1 MRQNIMQQAFARFK
15 SDVAQLFTD
24 LHELAV
30 QLGDPQYRE
39 AAARLIANVNQ
50 PFLFVVVG
58 EVKSGKSS
66 FINALLG
73 EEICAVA
80 PDPCTDVIQKITHAE
95 AREERRISEFLR
107 EVGLP
112 VEALREVAIVDT
124 PGTNSIIERHQVITE
139 RFIPES
145 DLVIFIFP
153 ALNPYVKSAW
163 DFFELVHTTWH
174 KKIVFVMQQADRASA
189 QELEVNLRRV
199 AELARERGINDPLVF
214 PVSAKLALEGRIQDS
229 GLDAL
234 WEHIRA
240 TVTGGRHYALKM
252 ESLLGTAEAILH
264 NARKALEDQAV
275 ALKQDKAEQ
284 ERIEERLQRAKG
296 AADREMQ
303 ALQAR
308 LLLAYDKEAAL
319 AIEEFETRLSL
330 LNLVK
335 NSFLGLVRRKNAFKD
350 GVEEIN
356 KHFAQQLAL
365 KAESLA
371 REGARG
377 VVAAIAES
385 MRALL
390 EDMRGGRA
398 ASTFSE
404 HSLNVPAIAGRRLEV
419 MDEVIARLDTLLK
432 DNDIEEQLAPQ
443 VLRSIGDRTV
453 MGGFLTAVGAVI
465 AGATHIVVFDVTG
478 GIFATLGALLAI
490 NTLAFKRGGIIKT
503 FKKSFAQGRERF
515 EEQLAELL
523 PSRTRVIFEDLRQ
536 VFAPYFANII
546 ERGQTLNRLVD
557 RRETIERAL
566 TQEQARLQELLE
578 KD

>member
-24 LHELAV
+24 LHELTV

-80 PDPCTDVIQKITHAE
+80 PDPCTDVIQKITYAE

-107 EVGLP
+107 VVGLP

-189 QELEVNLRRV
+189 LELEVNLRRV
-199 AELARERGINDPLVF
+199 AELARERGVNKPLVF
-214 PVSAKLALEGRIQDS
+214 PVSAKLALDGRVQES
-229 GLDAL
+229 GLEPL

-252 ESLLGTAEAILH
+252 ESLLGTAEAILL
-264 NARKALEDQAV
+264 NARKALEDQAA

-284 ERIEERLQRAKG
+284 ERIEERLQRAKD

-303 ALQAR
+303 ALRAR
-308 LLLAYDKEAAL
+308 LLLAYDKEAAV
-319 AIEEFETRLSL
+319 AIEEFESGLSL

-356 KHFAQQLAL
+356 KRFAQQLAL

-371 REGARG
+371 REGAKG
-377 VVAAIAES
+377 VVNAIAES

-390 EDMRGGRA
+390 DDMRGGRA

-523 PSRTRVIFEDLRQ
+523 SSRTQVIFEDLRQ
-536 VFAPYFANII
+536 VFAPYFANIT
-546 ERGQTLNRLVD
+546 ERGQALDALVK
-557 RRETIERAL
+557 RREGIDKTLE
-566 TQEQARLQELLE
+566 QEQARLQELLE